1 MTRAVVVPTIE
12 QEIVAIRKLGAP
24 AGDEEEI
31 EAFLTAEEEE
41 IAQVAKLK
49 TIFSRFQMKRYLAP
63 SAKLAFEYGLE
74 ECANGEPT

>member
-31 EAFLTAEEEE
+31 EAFLTAEEEGV
-41 IAQVAKLK
+41 AQVAKLK
-49 TIFSRFQMKRYLAP
+49 KIFSRFQMERYLAP
-63 SAKLAFEYGLE
+63 SAKLAFGYGLE
-74 ECANGEPT
+74 ECANGEPS